1 MLFISLEV
9 ALMAGFTYILYQ
21 SRFALKNKVGK
32 LERTIQES
40 AKKKVWNNVSN
51 LLIVCGFGKFQAQE
65 WWDKSWK
72 QFVILFILSC
82 TTSLIGSNWNYVCIP
97 FLFAFAKYYFILK
110 MARVRKDK
118 ILKRIP
124 FVLDILIL
132 NLESGLDFI
141 ASLEEIANMDDD
153 HPFLDEIQLTLQ
165 SIQLGESRA
174 KAFETLANRTR
185 VPELAHLAGTI
196 RQSEVMGSSL
206 TELLRLQSQEIRY
219 RIFRQAES
227 EAQKSPVKI
236 LIPMMLFIFPVVFII
251 LFVPIGIQLFENFK

>member
-1 MLFISLEV
+1 MLFISFEIAV
-9 ALMAGFTYILYQ
+9 MAGFGYLLYQ
-21 SRFALKNKVGK
+21 FRFSFKNRFEI
-32 LERTIQES
+32 LEKNIHDT
-40 AKKKVWNNVSN
+40 AKKRTWDNIGS

-65 WWDKSWK
+65 WWDKTWK
-72 QFVILFILSC
+72 QFVILCMISIAAAMI
-82 TTSLIGSNWNYVCIP
+82 TTNWSYICIP
-97 FLFAFAKYYFILK
+97 FLFAFWKYYFI
-110 MARVRKDK
+110 VRTSRLRKNK

-141 ASLEEIANMDDD
+141 TSLEEIASMGDE
-153 HPFLDEIQLTLQ
+153 HPFLDEVQLTLQ

-174 KAFETLANRTR
+174 KAFENLGNRTKI
-185 VPELAHLAGTI
+185 PELAHLAGTI

-219 RIFRQAES
+219 RIFKQAES